1 MNNLDVDKLKL
12 RVSLSGAVTT
22 DTDDLQPSLRLASY
36 KYILRWR
43 GEFSVVFP
51 FAKVQHF

>member
-36 KYILRWR
+36 KYIIRWR

>member
-22 DTDDLQPSLRLASY
+22 DTDDLQPSSRLASY
-36 KYILRWR
+36 KYIPV
-43 GEFSVVFP
+43 GGIKSTH
-51 FAKVQHF
+51 A